1 MPYFCVNK
9 CGVSVPIYTDTDG
22 TTKIGNLLPREACGY
37 DNMWGGDGAFCHVY
51 FLSSNGTMRWGF
63 LNYPPFHALAW
74 CTSYPYGTVTLGGK
88 QYYTFK
94 FRKSSTI
101 YDPAANRWGTV
112 AAGKRVATLSATAGQ
127 THLDWKAIN
136 YVETA
141 SGWQQV
147 KTSNYSYGFV
157 DTGLSQASGADKI
170 AMYGSW

>member
-63 LNYPPFHALAW
+63 LNYPPFDA
-74 CTSYPYGTVTLGGK
+74 
-88 QYYTFK
+88 
-94 FRKSSTI
+94 
-101 YDPAANRWGTV
+101 
-112 AAGKRVATLSATAGQ
+112 
-127 THLDWKAIN
+127 LDWKAIN

-147 KTSNYSYGFV
+147 KTSKYSYGFV